1 MIITTAF
8 VKSYFLVIV
17 ALASVAGSAIA
28 APYASNLVNVGSS
41 SDPDPSSLINE
52 ATAQQ
57 APYRVDHHL
66 KVSEKAGDPLRIE
79 ENINDGEQHCE
90 MACKYIEYQPG
101 SQGKSALAFTT
112 SSPVDLSG
120 AQKVTFFLMGENGG
134 EKVTVKIAG
143 KDPGA
148 GIKGDPL
155 LKEKFELSSGQVT
168 LSNDWQRYEVPLKG
182 TDLKNIKAPFGMD
195 IFKGTGSAK
204 QVIYLKYIVYDNT
217 AVDQRFLLPVNA
229 TGNATTTTAATAPA
243 TNATGN
249 ATTTTAAT
257 APATNATGN
266 ATTTTIPANDRG
278 AAAAQDNNSN
288 TLDPRNENARGN
300 NGRGNS
306 NNNTTTSGA
315 TDVDSSDSGNEAPTS
330 ADNTTTG
337 TSEEQIS
344 NTTSNIP
351 AEALD
356 NENLAPIAM
365 PAVNSLVA
373 HPGER
378 VILDGSLSSD
388 PDGDVITYRWSQSD
402 GPDANLVGADTAVPT
417 VTIPTVDQNDQI
429 TIDLVVSD
437 GQAESNTASVIID
450 VQYVEEIEG
459 AIQQVLPPADD
470 TTQGE
475 GWSDTECGGNGA
487 VIVDCLTDSS
497 DNTFVSSDRPS
508 GTTDM
513 LFSFQEP
520 SSVGINSSNQIEYVT
535 AQVTAKKTGA
545 SGFTSI
551 IVDDPNDN
559 SEHYSTPSISIVSD
573 SFGQYSFTW
582 NNNPITGQPWTA
594 DSLNSFVAGY
604 RHLAGQG
611 SIQISEFKL
620 IVSSLVPIVE
630 QAPPPPPPPPAID
643 EEASTAEGPEATEAE
658 ENDNDES
665 ASDEGDTNNAAPEDT
680 PPSEGDEGDTN
691 NAAPEDTPPSEGD
704 PATDNQGEPTEDDE

>member
-41 SDPDPSSLINE
+41 SDPDPSSLTNE
-52 ATAQQ
+52 AAAQE

-134 EKVTVKIAG
+134 EKVKVKIAG

-155 LKEKFELSSGQVT
+155 LKEKFELSSGEVT

-249 ATTTTAAT
+249 ATTTTT
-257 APATNATGN
+257 
-266 ATTTTIPANDRG
+266 PANDRG
-278 AAAAQDNNSN
+278 AAAAQDNNNN

-315 TDVDSSDSGNEAPTS
+315 TDVDSSDSGNETPTS
-330 ADNTTTG
+330 AGNTTGG

-373 HPGER
+373 HSGER

-402 GPDANLVGADTAVPT
+402 GPDANLVGVDTAVPT

-459 AIQQVLPPADD
+459 AIQQDLPPADD

-551 IVDDPNDN
+551 IIDDPNDN

-643 EEASTAEGPEATEAE
+643 EEASTEEGPEATEAE

-665 ASDEGDTNNAAPEDT
+665 ASDEGDTNNAA
-680 PPSEGDEGDTN
+680 S
-691 NAAPEDTPPSEGD
+691 EDTPPSEGD

>member
-134 EKVTVKIAG
+134 EKVKVMIAG

-148 GIKGDPL
+148 GIKGDDL
-155 LKEKFELSSGQVT
+155 LKEKFELSSGEVT

-249 ATTTTAAT
+249 ATTTTT
-257 APATNATGN
+257 
-266 ATTTTIPANDRG
+266 PANDRG
-278 AAAAQDNNSN
+278 AAAAQDNNNN

-315 TDVDSSDSGNEAPTS
+315 TDVDSSDSGNETPTS
-330 ADNTTTG
+330 AGNTTGG

-373 HPGER
+373 HSGER

-459 AIQQVLPPADD
+459 AIQQDLPPADD

-559 SEHYSTPSISIVSD
+559 SEHYSTPSIPIVSD

-630 QAPPPPPPPPAID
+630 QAPHPPPPPPAID

-665 ASDEGDTNNAAPEDT
+665 ASDEGDTNNAASEDT

-691 NAAPEDTPPSEGD
+691 NAASEDTPPSEGD

>member
-182 TDLKNIKAPFGMD
+182 TDLKSIKAPFGMD

-217 AVDQRFLLPVNA
+217 AVDQRFLLPV
-229 TGNATTTTAATAPA
+229 
-243 TNATGN
+243 NATGN

-559 SEHYSTPSISIVSD
+559 SEHYSTPSIPIVSD

-680 PPSEGDEGDTN
+680 PPSEGD
-691 NAAPEDTPPSEGD
+691 
-704 PATDNQGEPTEDDE
+704 PATDNQGEPTEDD

>member
-249 ATTTTAAT
+249 ATTTTI
-257 APATNATGN
+257 PAT
-266 ATTTTIPANDRG
+266 DRG

-680 PPSEGDEGDTN
+680 PPSEGD
-691 NAAPEDTPPSEGD
+691 

>member
-249 ATTTTAAT
+249 ATTTTV
-257 APATNATGN
+257 
-266 ATTTTIPANDRG
+266 PANDRG

-429 TIDLVVSD
+429 TIDLVASD

-459 AIQQVLPPADD
+459 AIQQDLPPADD

-573 SFGQYSFTW
+573 SFGQYSFNW

-680 PPSEGDEGDTN
+680 PPSEGD
-691 NAAPEDTPPSEGD
+691 

>member
-249 ATTTTAAT
+249 ATTTTV
-257 APATNATGN
+257 
-266 ATTTTIPANDRG
+266 PANDRG

-315 TDVDSSDSGNEAPTS
+315 TDVDSSDSGNETPTS
-330 ADNTTTG
+330 AGNTTGG

-388 PDGDVITYRWSQSD
+388 QDGDVITYRWSQSD

-573 SFGQYSFTW
+573 SFGQYSFNW

-680 PPSEGDEGDTN
+680 PPSEGD
-691 NAAPEDTPPSEGD
+691 

>member
-217 AVDQRFLLPVNA
+217 AVDQRFLLPV
-229 TGNATTTTAATAPA
+229 
-243 TNATGN
+243 NATGN

-680 PPSEGDEGDTN
+680 PPSEGD
-691 NAAPEDTPPSEGD
+691 

>member
-41 SDPDPSSLINE
+41 SDPDPSSLTNE
-52 ATAQQ
+52 AAAQE

-134 EKVTVKIAG
+134 EKVKVKIAG

-155 LKEKFELSSGQVT
+155 LKQKFELSSGEVT

-266 ATTTTIPANDRG
+266 ATTTTTPANDRG
-278 AAAAQDNNSN
+278 AAAAQDNNNN

-315 TDVDSSDSGNEAPTS
+315 TDVDSSDSGNETPTS
-330 ADNTTTG
+330 AGNTTGG

-402 GPDANLVGADTAVPT
+402 GPDANLVGVDTAVPT

-459 AIQQVLPPADD
+459 AIQQDLPPADD

-551 IVDDPNDN
+551 IIDDPNDN

-643 EEASTAEGPEATEAE
+643 EEASTEEGPEATEAE

-665 ASDEGDTNNAAPEDT
+665 ASDEGDTNNAASEDT
-680 PPSEGDEGDTN
+680 PPSEGDGGDT
-691 NAAPEDTPPSEGD
+691 
-704 PATDNQGEPTEDDE
+704 NQGEPTEDDE

>member
-41 SDPDPSSLINE
+41 PDPDPSSLTNE
-52 ATAQQ
+52 AAAQE
-57 APYRVDHHL
+57 APYSVDHHL

-79 ENINDGEQHCE
+79 ENINYGEQHCE

-134 EKVTVKIAG
+134 EKVKVKIAG

-155 LKEKFELSSGQVT
+155 LKEKFELSSGEVT

-229 TGNATTTTAATAPA
+229 TGNATTTTT
-243 TNATGN
+243 
-249 ATTTTAAT
+249 
-257 APATNATGN
+257 
-266 ATTTTIPANDRG
+266 PANDRG
-278 AAAAQDNNSN
+278 AAAAQDNNNN

-315 TDVDSSDSGNEAPTS
+315 TDVDSSDSGNETPTS
-330 ADNTTTG
+330 AGNTTGG
-337 TSEEQIS
+337 TSEEQIR

-388 PDGDVITYRWSQSD
+388 PDGDVITYRWSQ
-402 GPDANLVGADTAVPT
+402 
-417 VTIPTVDQNDQI
+417 
-429 TIDLVVSD
+429 
-437 GQAESNTASVIID
+437 
-450 VQYVEEIEG
+450 
-459 AIQQVLPPADD
+459 
-470 TTQGE
+470 
-475 GWSDTECGGNGA
+475 
-487 VIVDCLTDSS
+487 
-497 DNTFVSSDRPS
+497 
-508 GTTDM
+508 
-513 LFSFQEP
+513 
-520 SSVGINSSNQIEYVT
+520 
-535 AQVTAKKTGA
+535 
-545 SGFTSI
+545 
-551 IVDDPNDN
+551 
-559 SEHYSTPSISIVSD
+559 
-573 SFGQYSFTW
+573 
-582 NNNPITGQPWTA
+582 
-594 DSLNSFVAGY
+594 
-604 RHLAGQG
+604 
-611 SIQISEFKL
+611 
-620 IVSSLVPIVE
+620 
-630 QAPPPPPPPPAID
+630 
-643 EEASTAEGPEATEAE
+643 
-658 ENDNDES
+658 
-665 ASDEGDTNNAAPEDT
+665 
-680 PPSEGDEGDTN
+680 
-691 NAAPEDTPPSEGD
+691 
-704 PATDNQGEPTEDDE
+704 

>member
-134 EKVTVKIAG
+134 EKVKVMIAG

-155 LKEKFELSSGQVT
+155 LKEKFELSSGEVT

-249 ATTTTAAT
+249 ATTTTT
-257 APATNATGN
+257 
-266 ATTTTIPANDRG
+266 PANDRG
-278 AAAAQDNNSN
+278 AAAAQDNNNN

-459 AIQQVLPPADD
+459 AIQQDLPPADD

-594 DSLNSFVAGY
+594 DSLNSFVVGY

-680 PPSEGDEGDTN
+680 PPSEGD
-691 NAAPEDTPPSEGD
+691 

>member
-52 ATAQQ
+52 ATAQK

-90 MACKYIEYQPG
+90 MACKYLEYPPG

-134 EKVTVKIAG
+134 EKVKVMIAG

-148 GIKGDPL
+148 GIKGDDL
-155 LKEKFELSSGQVT
+155 LKEKFELSSGEVT

-249 ATTTTAAT
+249 ATTTTT
-257 APATNATGN
+257 
-266 ATTTTIPANDRG
+266 PANDRG
-278 AAAAQDNNSN
+278 AAAAQDNNNN

-315 TDVDSSDSGNEAPTS
+315 TDVDSSDSGNETPTS
-330 ADNTTTG
+330 AGNTTGG

-373 HPGER
+373 HSGER

-402 GPDANLVGADTAVPT
+402 GPDANLVGVDNAVPT

-459 AIQQVLPPADD
+459 AIQQDLPPADD

-594 DSLNSFVAGY
+594 DSLNSFVVGY

-630 QAPPPPPPPPAID
+630 QAPPPPPPPAID

>member
-41 SDPDPSSLINE
+41 SDPDPSSLTNE
-52 ATAQQ
+52 AAAQE

-195 IFKGTGSAK
+195 IFKG
-204 QVIYLKYIVYDNT
+204 
-217 AVDQRFLLPVNA
+217 
-229 TGNATTTTAATAPA
+229 
-243 TNATGN
+243 TGN

-459 AIQQVLPPADD
+459 AIQQDLPPADD

-497 DNTFVSSDRPS
+497 DNT
-508 GTTDM
+508 
-513 LFSFQEP
+513 
-520 SSVGINSSNQIEYVT
+520 
-535 AQVTAKKTGA
+535 
-545 SGFTSI
+545 
-551 IVDDPNDN
+551 
-559 SEHYSTPSISIVSD
+559 
-573 SFGQYSFTW
+573 
-582 NNNPITGQPWTA
+582 
-594 DSLNSFVAGY
+594 
-604 RHLAGQG
+604 
-611 SIQISEFKL
+611 
-620 IVSSLVPIVE
+620 
-630 QAPPPPPPPPAID
+630 
-643 EEASTAEGPEATEAE
+643 
-658 ENDNDES
+658 
-665 ASDEGDTNNAAPEDT
+665 
-680 PPSEGDEGDTN
+680 
-691 NAAPEDTPPSEGD
+691 
-704 PATDNQGEPTEDDE
+704 

>member
-217 AVDQRFLLPVNA
+217 AVDQRFLLPV
-229 TGNATTTTAATAPA
+229 
-243 TNATGN
+243 NATGN

-594 DSLNSFVAGY
+594 DSLNSFVVGY

-680 PPSEGDEGDTN
+680 PPSEGD
-691 NAAPEDTPPSEGD
+691 

>member
-52 ATAQQ
+52 ATAQK

-90 MACKYIEYQPG
+90 MACKYLEYPPG

-134 EKVTVKIAG
+134 EKVKVMIAG

-148 GIKGDPL
+148 GIKGDDL
-155 LKEKFELSSGQVT
+155 LKEKFELSSGEVT

-249 ATTTTAAT
+249 ATTTTT
-257 APATNATGN
+257 
-266 ATTTTIPANDRG
+266 PANDRG
-278 AAAAQDNNSN
+278 AAAAQDNNNN
-288 TLDPRNENARGN
+288 TLDRRDEKARRN

-315 TDVDSSDSGNEAPTS
+315 TDVDSSDSGNETPTS
-330 ADNTTTG
+330 AGNTTGG
-337 TSEEQIS
+337 TSEEQIR

-459 AIQQVLPPADD
+459 AIQQDLPPADD

-559 SEHYSTPSISIVSD
+559 SEHYSTPSIPIVSD

-630 QAPPPPPPPPAID
+630 QAPHPPPPPPAID

-680 PPSEGDEGDTN
+680 PPSEGD
-691 NAAPEDTPPSEGD
+691 

>member
-41 SDPDPSSLINE
+41 SDPDPSSLTNE
-52 ATAQQ
+52 AAAQE

-134 EKVTVKIAG
+134 EKVKVKIAG

-155 LKEKFELSSGQVT
+155 LKEKFELSSGEVT

-249 ATTTTAAT
+249 ATTTTT
-257 APATNATGN
+257 
-266 ATTTTIPANDRG
+266 PANDRG
-278 AAAAQDNNSN
+278 AAAAQDNNNN

-315 TDVDSSDSGNEAPTS
+315 TDVDSSDSGNETPTS
-330 ADNTTTG
+330 AGNTTGG
-337 TSEEQIS
+337 TSEEQIR

-459 AIQQVLPPADD
+459 AIQQDLPPADD

-643 EEASTAEGPEATEAE
+643 EEASTEEGPEATEAE

-665 ASDEGDTNNAAPEDT
+665 ASDEGDTNNAASEDT

-691 NAAPEDTPPSEGD
+691 NAASEDTPPSEGD

>member
-41 SDPDPSSLINE
+41 PDPDPSSLTNE
-52 ATAQQ
+52 AAAQE
-57 APYRVDHHL
+57 APYSVDHHL

-79 ENINDGEQHCE
+79 ENINYGEQHCE

-134 EKVTVKIAG
+134 EKVKVKIAG

-155 LKEKFELSSGQVT
+155 LKEKFELSSGEVT

-217 AVDQRFLLPVNA
+217 AVDQRFLLPV
-229 TGNATTTTAATAPA
+229 
-243 TNATGN
+243 NATGN

-402 GPDANLVGADTAVPT
+402 GPDANLVGVDTAVPT

-459 AIQQVLPPADD
+459 AIQQDLPPADD

-643 EEASTAEGPEATEAE
+643 EEASTEEGPEATEAE

-665 ASDEGDTNNAAPEDT
+665 ASDEGDTNNAASEDT
-680 PPSEGDEGDTN
+680 PPSEGDGGDTN
-691 NAAPEDTPPSEGD
+691 NAASEDTPPSEGD

>member
-249 ATTTTAAT
+249 ATTTT
-257 APATNATGN
+257 
-266 ATTTTIPANDRG
+266 IPANDRG

-459 AIQQVLPPADD
+459 AIQQDLPPADD

-594 DSLNSFVAGY
+594 DSLNSFVVGY

-680 PPSEGDEGDTN
+680 PPSEGD
-691 NAAPEDTPPSEGD
+691 

>member
-41 SDPDPSSLINE
+41 SDPDPTSLTNE
-52 ATAQQ
+52 AAAQK
-57 APYRVDHHL
+57 APYKVDHHL
-66 KVSEKAGDPLRIE
+66 KISEKAGDPLRIE
-79 ENINDGEQHCE
+79 DNINDGEQHCE

-101 SQGKSALAFTT
+101 SQGKSAFAFTT

-134 EKVTVKIAG
+134 EKVKVKIAG

-148 GIKGDPL
+148 GKKGDPL
-155 LKEKFELSSGQVT
+155 LKEKFELSSGEVT
-168 LSNDWQRYEVPLKG
+168 LSNDWQRYEMPLKG

-195 IFKGTGSAK
+195 IFKGTGPAK

-266 ATTTTIPANDRG
+266 ATTTTTPANDRG
-278 AAAAQDNNSN
+278 AAAAQDNNNN

-315 TDVDSSDSGNEAPTS
+315 TDVDSSDSGNETPTS
-330 ADNTTTG
+330 AGNTTTG

-351 AEALD
+351 AQALD

-402 GPDANLVGADTAVPT
+402 GPDADLVGADTAVPT

-459 AIQQVLPPADD
+459 AIQQDLPPADD

-630 QAPPPPPPPPAID
+630 QAPPPPPAID

-680 PPSEGDEGDTN
+680 PPSEGD
-691 NAAPEDTPPSEGD
+691 

>member
-155 LKEKFELSSGQVT
+155 LKEKFEFSSGEVT

-217 AVDQRFLLPVNA
+217 AVDQRFLLPV
-229 TGNATTTTAATAPA
+229 
-243 TNATGN
+243 
-249 ATTTTAAT
+249 
-257 APATNATGN
+257 NATGN

-429 TIDLVVSD
+429 TIDLVASD

-497 DNTFVSSDRPS
+497 D
-508 GTTDM
+508 
-513 LFSFQEP
+513 
-520 SSVGINSSNQIEYVT
+520 
-535 AQVTAKKTGA
+535 
-545 SGFTSI
+545 
-551 IVDDPNDN
+551 
-559 SEHYSTPSISIVSD
+559 
-573 SFGQYSFTW
+573 
-582 NNNPITGQPWTA
+582 
-594 DSLNSFVAGY
+594 
-604 RHLAGQG
+604 
-611 SIQISEFKL
+611 
-620 IVSSLVPIVE
+620 
-630 QAPPPPPPPPAID
+630 
-643 EEASTAEGPEATEAE
+643 
-658 ENDNDES
+658 
-665 ASDEGDTNNAAPEDT
+665 
-680 PPSEGDEGDTN
+680 
-691 NAAPEDTPPSEGD
+691 
-704 PATDNQGEPTEDDE
+704 